1 MPVSRPRPADAVE
14 RVRKTMRKPPPLLLT
29 SAAVALTGAVGGAAT
44 DVRSPWYR
52 RLDKPSW
59 QPPGAVF
66 GPVWSALYVLLAG
79 AGARTLVRLE
89 QTESARNRYV
99 TAYAVNLILNAGW
112 SWTFFRAKK
121 LVPALT
127 EVLLLEA
134 STVDLARRSMQVDR
148 AAGVALLPYAAWV
161 TFATALAAE
170 LARRNRARGL

>member
-1 MPVSRPRPADAVE
+1 MPVSRPRPADAAE
-14 RVRKTMRKPPPLLLT
+14 RVRRTMRTPPPLLLT
-29 SAAVALTGAVGGAAT
+29 SAAVALTATVGGAA
-44 DVRSPWYR
+44 DR
-52 RLDKPSW
+52 RPL
-59 QPPGAVF
+59 AVVPAVGQAVVATTRGGV

-89 QTESARNRYV
+89 QIESARNRYV

-134 STVDLARRSMQVDR
+134 STVDLARQSMQVDH

-161 TFATALAAE
+161 TFATALTAE